1 MIGVA
6 EKNWTIREALEWAEE
21 YLKGYEVPD
30 AKAET
35 EYLLMHIENCKRV
48 ELHLDS
54 HKTLDSH
61 EMQRFADF
69 IERKIKREPSQ
80 YVIGEQEFWGLP
92 FKVSRDVLIPRPE
105 TEILVEEAIKTVTS
119 EQWAG

>member
-69 IERKIKREPSQ
+69 IERKIRINCHWGEYDILKRIIIINK
-80 YVIGEQEFWGLP
+80 YFFFQENSLFSHGQI
-92 FKVSRDVLIPRPE
+92 FTFSN
-105 TEILVEEAIKTVTS
+105 IKN
-119 EQWAG
+119 